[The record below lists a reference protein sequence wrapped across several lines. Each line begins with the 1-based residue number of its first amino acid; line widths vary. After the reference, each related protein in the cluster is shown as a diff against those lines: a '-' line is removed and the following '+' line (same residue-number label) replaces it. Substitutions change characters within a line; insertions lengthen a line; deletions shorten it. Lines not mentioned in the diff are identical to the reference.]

1 MQKSILWLVVVL
13 LFVQCKDEEE
23 ENDQVV
29 DSVCVD
35 NENLNAIS
43 ERNFGMG
50 FGTWLYAPT
59 VEAREETYDYV
70 YANGDIYL
78 EHMDAGIPW
87 QAWIDNTTLPQSFV
101 DEVDF
106 KVSKRPTDRQLVLS
120 VSVLNSGRDDL
131 KESWD
136 GVPLP
141 YDSINNPMIE
151 DAYFQHV
158 KYLVERLDPD
168 YLIASIESN
177 DFLVN
182 SPEKWDAFKAL
193 MANVRFRLKEE
204 FPELPLSE
212 SITLHNYYEVQV
224 EEPAALVAEVSQLI
238 SEMDFAAISFY
249 PFFKNLTDAA
259 DFQEAFDFLH
269 GEVDLP
275 IAFVETNHLAE
286 DLLIPALNVDIP
298 GDPCGQKTYLESLL
312 LNAHDQNY
320 AFVIWWAHRDYDA
333 LWETFPEE
341 VRDLGRIWRDT
352 GVLDEDGNARP
363 AAQTWQRLLEL

>member
-1 MQKSILWLVVVL
+1 MKMKIALLVCL
-13 LFVQCKDEEE
+13 LLCIQCKKDEEI
-23 ENDQVV
+23 NDPICPTNQAL
-29 DSVCVD
+29 
-35 NENLNAIS
+35 NEIVQ
-43 ERNFGMG
+43 RNFEMG

-59 VEAREETYDYV
+59 IEAREETYDYV
-70 YANGDIYL
+70 FTNGDIYL

-106 KVSKRPTDRQLVLS
+106 KVSKRPNDRKLVLS
-120 VSVLNSGRDDL
+120 VSALNSARDDL
-131 KESWD
+131 KEDWN
-136 GVPLP
+136 GAPLP
-141 YDSINNPMIE
+141 YDSLNAPVIE
-151 DAYFQHV
+151 DAYFRHV
-158 KYLVERLDPD
+158 KYLVDRLEPD

-182 SPEKWDAFKAL
+182 SPEDWNAFKVL
-193 MANVRFRLKEE
+193 MGNVRFRLKQE
-204 FPELPLSE
+204 FPDLPISE

-224 EEPAALVAEVSQLI
+224 EDPDAFVAEVSQLI

-269 GEVDLP
+269 AEVDLP

-298 GDPCGQKTYLESLL
+298 GDPCGQKAYLESLL
-312 LNAHDQNY
+312 LNARDQNY
-320 AFVIWWAHRDYDA
+320 EFVIWWAHRDYDA

-352 GVLDEDGNARP
+352 GLLDEDGNTRP
-363 AAQTWQRLLEL
+363 AADTWQAALQR